1 MIAKTLETKL
11 GTTLGV
17 GEAEMVQRFQTLR
30 DWKMLPVS
38 RGRNAEDLTI
48 DQIVSG
54 LLSIVPERPAF
65 AAHGVKILRY
75 LRPVG
80 TPANAFA
87 RAETLG
93 QALVAALDDQALLD
107 TVREIRLSDSEIYIN
122 APGRAAIFHVRD
134 GQEVVTY
141 YVPQTAHPLFQSGKE
156 QTYDP
161 RDTIRSIIRE
171 VIVHPHILLQVMRE
185 VRERETHRRLMEAIG
200 VTQLR

>member
-54 LLSIVPERPAF
+54 FLSIVAERPAF

-87 RAETLG
+87 RAGTLG

-107 TVREIRLSDSEIYIN
+107 TVREFGSATARFIPTLL
-122 APGRAAIFHVRD
+122 AAR
-134 GQEVVTY
+134 
-141 YVPQTAHPLFQSGKE
+141 
-156 QTYDP
+156 
-161 RDTIRSIIRE
+161 RSS
-171 VIVHPHILLQVMRE
+171 
-185 VRERETHRRLMEAIG
+185 TSATTRRL
-200 VTQLR
+200 